1 METKKKH
8 ELSLAKRMAISLV
21 CGLVAG
27 LAFMFLREHLNASG
41 QAQTWTTINNLLFQD
56 ITAEGAERAF
66 GIFYIIG
73 QLFIKALQ
81 LVIIP
86 MVFTS
91 ISLAIG
97 SIADIRTMGRI
108 SAKTLFWFLL
118 CSFLALLLAG
128 CVGYGT
134 YSMGLF
140 NTRIEG
146 LAEASGSTGSNPLNV
161 VLNIIPSNIITAFGS
176 NGAVLSSVFL
186 AVAIGLSMNTLG
198 ESRTATLR
206 RLLGEVN
213 DVVVVFLNFIVSN
226 FAPFAVFVLLTRTFA
241 IYGIDYLKPA
251 LVYVVITVVLL
262 LAFLIIAYPLVIAL
276 GAKLDPFT
284 FIRKIANVAVFG
296 FSTSSSAATLP
307 LNIKVSEEEF
317 GVDESIASFVLPLG
331 MTINMDGTAIMQVIA
346 TVFIAGCAGYTV
358 TPGQLVVVA
367 LLALLGF
374 LMFGNLLRV
383 SGVTER
389 LSQSAQNELANIV
402 TILLGFTISAT
413 MTGDKF
419 INLSTLMIIGMGLVA
434 FVLDTAGGVF
444 SAKAVNLFLPAHLK
458 VNPMVGAA
466 GISAFPMS
474 ARVIQRLGQEADPG
488 NFLLMHAI
496 GANVSGQIGSVLA
509 GGILLA
515 LLS

>member
-41 QAQTWTTINNLLFQD
+41 QAETWTTINNLLFQD

-97 SIADIRTMGRI
+97 SIADTRTMGRI

-140 NTRIEG
+140 NTHIEG

-161 VLNIIPSNIITAFGS
+161 LLNIIPSNIVTAFGS

-186 AVAIGLSMNTLG
+186 AVATGLSMNTLG
-198 ESRTATLR
+198 ESRTASLR

-251 LVYVVITVVLL
+251 LVYVVVTVVLL
-262 LAFLIIAYPLVIAL
+262 LAFLVIAYPLVIAL
-276 GAKLDPFT
+276 GAKLNPFT

-307 LNIKVSEEEF
+307 LNIKVCEEEF
-317 GVDESIASFVLPLG
+317 GVAEFLDELRAAGVKVAICTNMLADIQMEKLEYLGIADKVDCLVTSEEAGVDKPGSAIFWLAMHKCRCLPEE
-331 MTINMDGTAIMQVIA
+331 
-346 TVFIAGCAGYTV
+346 TV
-358 TPGQLVVVA
+358 
-367 LLALLGF
+367 
-374 LMFGNLLRV
+374 
-383 SGVTER
+383 
-389 LSQSAQNELANIV
+389 
-402 TILLGFTISAT
+402 
-413 MTGDKF
+413 
-419 INLSTLMIIGMGLVA
+419 
-434 FVLDTAGGVF
+434 
-444 SAKAVNLFLPAHLK
+444 
-458 VNPMVGAA
+458 MVGDNFTHDIQGALDVGIDGVWLNWTDKPKPVGELSYTEVSTFEQAA
-466 GISAFPMS
+466 AHI
-474 ARVIQRLGQEADPG
+474 RT
-488 NFLLMHAI
+488 LL
-496 GANVSGQIGSVLA
+496 
-509 GGILLA
+509 
-515 LLS
+515 

>member
-1 METKKKH
+1 METKTKKPK
-8 ELSLAKRMAISLV
+8 LSLAKRMAISLV
-21 CGLVAG
+21 CGLAAG
-27 LAFMFLREHLNASG
+27 IAFMFLRESLISG
-41 QAQTWTTINNLLFQD
+41 GRAEVWATINNLLFQD

-66 GIFYIIG
+66 GLFYIIG

-97 SIADIRTMGRI
+97 SIADTRTMGRI

-128 CVGYGT
+128 VVGYTT

-140 NTRIEG
+140 NTHIEG
-146 LAEASGSTGSNPLNV
+146 LTEATGSTGSNPLNV
-161 VLNIIPSNIITAFGS
+161 VLNIIPSNIVTAFGS
-176 NGAVLSSVFL
+176 NGAVLSAVFL
-186 AVAIGLSMNTLG
+186 AVATGLSMNTLG

-251 LVYVVITVVLL
+251 LVYVVVTVILL
-262 LAFLIIAYPLVIAL
+262 LVFLVVAYPLVVAL
-276 GAKLDPFT
+276 GAKLNPIK
-284 FIRKIANVAVFG
+284 FIKKIANVAVFG

-331 MTINMDGTAIMQVIA
+331 MTINMDGTAIYQGVCAI
-346 TVFIAGCAGYTV
+346 FIAQVFGIDLSIGQQLTIVMTAVLASIGTAGV
-358 TPGQLVVVA
+358 PGSGMIMLAMVLEAIGNPVA
-367 LLALLGF
+367 YIGLIVA
-374 LMFGNLLRV
+374 V
-383 SGVTER
+383 DR
-389 LSQSAQNELANIV
+389 LFDMGRTCLNI
-402 TILLGFTISAT
+402 
-413 MTGDKF
+413 TGDISCALCVTKWE
-419 INLSTLMIIGMGLVA
+419 SKKQ
-434 FVLDTAGGVF
+434 TAV
-444 SAKAVNLFLPAHLK
+444 K
-458 VNPMVGAA
+458 
-466 GISAFPMS
+466 
-474 ARVIQRLGQEADPG
+474 
-488 NFLLMHAI
+488 
-496 GANVSGQIGSVLA
+496 
-509 GGILLA
+509 
-515 LLS
+515 

>member
-56 ITAEGAERAF
+56 ITAEGAERSF

-97 SIADIRTMGRI
+97 SIADTRTMGRI

-251 LVYVVITVVLL
+251 LGYVVVSV
-262 LAFLIIAYPLVIAL
+262 IIAYPLVIAL

-307 LNIKVSEEEF
+307 LNIKVCEEEF

-358 TPGQLVVVA
+358 TPSQLVVVA
-367 LLALLGF
+367 LLALLASVGTPAAPGAGAVILF
-374 LMFGNLLRV
+374 
-383 SGVTER
+383 
-389 LSQSAQNELANIV
+389 
-402 TILLGFTISAT
+402 TILS
-413 MTGDKF
+413 
-419 INLSTLMIIGMGLVA
+419 GMG
-434 FVLDTAGGVF
+434 FVND
-444 SAKAVNLFLPAHLK
+444 
-458 VNPMVGAA
+458 GA
-466 GISAFPMS
+466 
-474 ARVIQRLGQEADPG
+474 
-488 NFLLMHAI
+488 
-496 GANVSGQIGSVLA
+496 
-509 GGILLA
+509 LLA
-515 LLS
+515 YSLILAINRPIEMLVTSLNVVGDAVASICVAKSEGLLNEETFNK